1 MQLIQYKKLFQ
12 IHFHFQWTDPIPM
25 FPGSSRTWQY
35 QYINI
40 DININI
46 ETNININISGSSGT
60 WQTLSQQRSAPAA
73 QAPPC
78 RSPSVCWKR
87 KTRLVSQKMFFFHGR
102 WIHNC
107 WDFFLAKRVYVKLV
121 ILKQCLKDCEW
132 LSVSVHNMVGHVYL
146 IQMLIHSV
154 ISLLFCRHSPHQ
166 RQ

>member
-12 IHFHFQWTDPIPM
+12 IHFHFQWTDSIPM

-73 QAPPC
+73 PAPPC
-78 RSPSVCWKR
+78 RSPSVCWRR
-87 KTRLVSQKMFFFHGR
+87 KTRLVSQKKFFHGR
-102 WIHNC
+102 WIDNC
-107 WDFFLAKRVYVKLV
+107 WDFFLAKRVYVQTGDPEAMHVWKIV
-121 ILKQCLKDCEW
+121 NDWVSPSTIWWVMSILFRCWFTQW
-132 LSVSVHNMVGHVYL
+132 
-146 IQMLIHSV
+146 
-154 ISLLFCRHSPHQ
+154 
-166 RQ
+166 

>member
-73 QAPPC
+73 QAPRC

-87 KTRLVSQKMFFFHGR
+87 KTRLVSQKKFFSWKMDWQLLRLFPR
-102 WIHNC
+102 QTCLCSNWWSWSNVWKIVNDWVSPSTIWWVMSILFRC
-107 WDFFLAKRVYVKLV
+107 WFT
-121 ILKQCLKDCEW
+121 QW
-132 LSVSVHNMVGHVYL
+132 
-146 IQMLIHSV
+146 
-154 ISLLFCRHSPHQ
+154 
-166 RQ
+166 

>member
-25 FPGSSRTWQY
+25 FLGSSKTWQY

-73 QAPPC
+73 PAPPC

-87 KTRLVSQKMFFFHGR
+87 KTRLVSQKKFFSWKMDWQLLRLFPRQTCSCETGDPEAMSER
-102 WIHNC
+102 LWMIE
-107 WDFFLAKRVYVKLV
+107 
-121 ILKQCLKDCEW
+121 CLRPQYGGSC
-132 LSVSVHNMVGHVYL
+132 LSYSDVD
-146 IQMLIHSV
+146 
-154 ISLLFCRHSPHQ
+154 SLSDKSIVLPS
-166 RQ
+166 

>member
-1 MQLIQYKKLFQ
+1 MQLIQYKQHFQ
-12 IHFHFQWTDPIPM
+12 IHFHFQWTDSIPM

-73 QAPPC
+73 PAPRC

-87 KTRLVSQKMFFFHGR
+87 KTRLVSQKMFFSWKMDWQLLRLFPCQTCLCETGDPEAMHVWKIVNDWVSPSTIWWVMSILFR
-102 WIHNC
+102 C
-107 WDFFLAKRVYVKLV
+107 WFT
-121 ILKQCLKDCEW
+121 QW
-132 LSVSVHNMVGHVYL
+132 
-146 IQMLIHSV
+146 
-154 ISLLFCRHSPHQ
+154 
-166 RQ
+166 

>member
-46 ETNININISGSSGT
+46 KTNININISGSSGT

-73 QAPPC
+73 PAPLC

-87 KTRLVSQKMFFFHGR
+87 KTRLVSQKMFFHGR
-102 WIHNC
+102 WIDNC
-107 WDFFLAKRVYVKLV
+107 WDFFLAKRVHVQTGDPEAMSERLWM
-121 ILKQCLKDCEW
+121 IECLRPQYGGSC
-132 LSVSVHNMVGHVYL
+132 LSYSDVD
-146 IQMLIHSV
+146 
-154 ISLLFCRHSPHQ
+154 SLSDKSIVLPS
-166 RQ
+166 

>member
-73 QAPPC
+73 PAPRC

-87 KTRLVSQKMFFFHGR
+87 KTRLVSQKKFFFMEDGLTTVETFSSP
-102 WIHNC
+102 NV
-107 WDFFLAKRVYVKLV
+107 FMFKLV